1 MRFALLTL
9 TDALRAN
16 GDCLFNGGVAGTM
29 DLFFG
34 ECKAFSLVVLFV
46 WIEAG
51 GAFFRNVSGCMLA
64 LRLVG
69 VGAGPS
75 PALMPSSDNTDLLLF
90 TVVVLPT
97 AVDIFFLYEKVGK
110 REREKKKTRL
120 FISISLV
127 SLQCC
132 KKGAMWHLIG

>member
-1 MRFALLTL
+1 MRFALLLTL

-29 DLFFG
+29 DLLFG

-51 GAFFRNVSGCMLA
+51 GAFFLSGCMLA

-75 PALMPSSDNTDLLLF
+75 PALIPSSDNTDLLLF

-97 AVDIFFLYEKVGK
+97 AVDIFFVDEMKKGRK
-110 REREKKKTRL
+110 EREKKKKTR
-120 FISISLV
+120 FIF
-127 SLQCC
+127 Q
-132 KKGAMWHLIG
+132 